1 MQILL
6 AFKDQKNYSFEE
18 LLTITNLTANELDE
32 KLSAEVKRKRLTKQE
47 NNYILKAQYQVG
59 KLDLKEGFGFLLVE
73 GGDLYLEDKDLKN
86 ALDGDLVLVR
96 RGLTNKVIEV
106 LKRASH
112 SIVCTVKK
120 VKSRFYLIPKKPLRL
135 PVELSDDKSLI
146 GGEVLLVRL
155 THYYDKVIRGEI
167 EKLIGFQTDPDI
179 DVLALV
185 YEFGFPYEFS
195 KEALIE
201 VEALNK
207 TIDYAK
213 RLVIKDE
220 YIVTIDGE
228 DAKDLDDAISL
239 KKLDDHY
246 YLSVHIADVSSYVKE
261 NSAIDKAALKRATS
275 AYLADR
281 VIPMLPR
288 KLSNDLC
295 SLSEKEEKYALSVL
309 LKIDLAG
316 NIVDYQIKETVINVK
331 RRLTYNEVNAFFKGK
346 SLTDKS
352 LEKMLSEMRELSE
365 ILKNKRSKR
374 GMLEFESIEYQ
385 YILNENNDI
394 IDIVVR
400 QTGIGEEIIES
411 LMILTNELISEHL
424 SYLNIPCIYRIH
436 EKPNREKLIDLFA
449 QLEQLDIKV
458 PRHKRFTA
466 KTLQTIIN
474 AAANHPQKLVI
485 HEMLLQAMNKAKYA
499 RINLEHFGLAS
510 KFYSHFTA
518 PIRRYP
524 DLLLHRIVKDFLID
538 PTNLEKKV
546 NHYENIIEE
555 IAIHSSLME
564 KKADDLEREV
574 DKLKIAQFMEKKI
587 GEVFKAA
594 VVKIMKTGMFVKT
607 EKGIEGMIPLRILND
622 YYHYDEKTKSLIN
635 ERTKEVFA
643 IGKTVTVKLIDVKID
658 LRQLTFQLLN

>member
-1 MQILL
+1 MKGDNMQILI

-400 QTGIGEEIIES
+400 QSLIGEEIIES

-424 SYLNIPCIYRIH
+424 SYLYIPCIYRIH
-436 EKPNREKLIDLFA
+436 DKPNR
-449 QLEQLDIKV
+449 
-458 PRHKRFTA
+458 
-466 KTLQTIIN
+466 
-474 AAANHPQKLVI
+474 
-485 HEMLLQAMNKAKYA
+485 
-499 RINLEHFGLAS
+499 
-510 KFYSHFTA
+510 
-518 PIRRYP
+518 
-524 DLLLHRIVKDFLID
+524 
-538 PTNLEKKV
+538 
-546 NHYENIIEE
+546 
-555 IAIHSSLME
+555 
-564 KKADDLEREV
+564 
-574 DKLKIAQFMEKKI
+574 
-587 GEVFKAA
+587 
-594 VVKIMKTGMFVKT
+594 
-607 EKGIEGMIPLRILND
+607 
-622 YYHYDEKTKSLIN
+622 
-635 ERTKEVFA
+635 
-643 IGKTVTVKLIDVKID
+643 
-658 LRQLTFQLLN
+658 